1 MDTSTYKTSTIL
13 VSTGKR
19 TRVFKSIEDMPAR
32 LRKRVSENMAGPNS
46 RTLVVAD
53 RRGREYL
60 MKALNRAAKS
70 YAPGRKPK
78 SRREIV
84 RPGSAVGRH
93 WLEIGLITLL
103 AVTSWA
109 LFQWK

>member
-13 VSTGKR
+13 VSTGRR
-19 TRVFKSIEDMPAR
+19 TRVFKSMEDMPAR

-60 MKALNRAAKS
+60 LKALNRAAKS
-70 YAPGRKPK
+70 TGNSRKPNNHQASG
-78 SRREIV
+78 SRGNRASRYWI
-84 RPGSAVGRH
+84 
-93 WLEIGLITLL
+93 EIGLITLL
-103 AVTSWA
+103 AVISWA
-109 LFQWK
+109 LFHWK

>member
-13 VSTGKR
+13 VSTGRR
-19 TRVFKSIEDMPAR
+19 TRVFKSMEDMPAR

-60 MKALNRAAKS
+60 LKTLNRATKS
-70 YAPGRKPK
+70 AGNGRKPK
-78 SRREIV
+78 NHQATASKGKTASRYWI
-84 RPGSAVGRH
+84 
-93 WLEIGLITLL
+93 EIGLITLL

-109 LFQWK
+109 LFHWK